1 MEQMTVRWRK
11 RALAQ
16 INAQLIWYEQQLG
29 KQAAHK
35 FWKGLHEA
43 VLILSQQPQIG
54 TAENRYKVPSHT
66 IRSWL
71 LHKNFRLLYMYNAEE
86 IVILK
91 LWDLRSI
98 KR

>member
-1 MEQMTVRWRK
+1 MEQLAIKWRK

-16 INAQLIWYEQQLG
+16 IEDQLQWYEQQMG
-29 KQAAHK
+29 KQAAYK
-35 FWKGLHEA
+35 FWQGLYDA
-43 VLILSQQPQIG
+43 VEMLSRQPAAG
-54 TAENRYKVPSHT
+54 KNEKRYAAPNHT

-71 LHKNFRLLYMYNAEE
+71 LHKNFRLLYMYNHEE